1 LNTAVSGT
9 AVKDEDDVSSNS
21 ATAVA
26 TQQSIKAFVTNLIAA
41 QDLDI
46 APDSS
51 TAQSI
56 VLPSEVLIISGGSGI
71 ATSATRNTVTFKI
84 DSVVR
89 LATTQTLSN
98 KHFTSDG
105 KQAMA
110 GVRLCTV
117 MGQLGRDE
125 SPSARPTAFP
135 HASP

>member
-1 LNTAVSGT
+1 MNTAVSGT

-71 ATSATRNTVTFKI
+71 ATSATRNIVKRFSLT
-84 DSVVR
+84 
-89 LATTQTLSN
+89 LQTRAL
-98 KHFTSDG
+98 
-105 KQAMA
+105 QAISFS
-110 GVRLCTV
+110 G
-117 MGQLGRDE
+117 
-125 SPSARPTAFP
+125 
-135 HASP
+135 ASHISHRH